1 MNSSAQANRGFMNSL
16 LPRNSPQMQSQPQ
29 ANSAIA
35 IILSLIAFSLFVAG
49 MFYFKDQ
56 ISDTWKNTLEVMNG
70 YFGVFSDVSGNKD
83 IKDISGSA
91 APVASPLGGI
101 VSPAPPLAGTSD
113 YSTAA
118 GSSVYIPS
126 APYPMT
132 ASSSMNKILP
142 GGKTEVFNVS
152 SNKYTYYD
160 AEPLCKALGAEL
172 ATYDQMK
179 DALSKGADWCNYGWV
194 KGQLAVY
201 PTSDATYAKIQAGP
215 PDQLGSC
222 GQPGMNGGYFDNPE
236 MRFGVNCYGKKP
248 PKTANDEVIG
258 AQGAPPSPETIAFD
272 KKVNQFKQDA
282 DNVAILPFNSN
293 SWE

>member
-1 MNSSAQANRGFMNSL
+1 MNSL
-16 LPRNSPQMQSQPQ
+16 LPRNSPQPQ
-29 ANSAIA
+29 AHANASGTAIA

-49 MFYFKDQ
+49 MFYFKNQ

-70 YFGVFSDVSGNKD
+70 YFGVYSDISGAS
-83 IKDISGSA
+83 DISGST
-91 APVASPLGGI
+91 APLASSSASP
-101 VSPAPPLAGTSD
+101 APLAGTSD

-236 MRFGVNCYGKKP
+236 LRFGVNCYGKKP

>member
-1 MNSSAQANRGFMNSL
+1 MNSSGQANRGFMNSL
-16 LPRNSPQMQSQPQ
+16 LPRNSPQPQ
-29 ANSAIA
+29 AQASLGANSAIA

-49 MFYFKDQ
+49 MFYFKTQ

-70 YFGVFSDVSGNKD
+70 YFGVYSDISGAS
-83 IKDISGSA
+83 DISGST
-91 APVASPLGGI
+91 APSPAGTA
-101 VSPAPPLAGTSD
+101 SPAPSLAGTSD

-118 GSSVYIPS
+118 GSPVYIPS

-236 MRFGVNCYGKKP
+236 LRFGVNCYGKKP

-293 SWE
+293 SW

>member
-1 MNSSAQANRGFMNSL
+1 MNSL
-16 LPRNSPQMQSQPQ
+16 LPRNSPQPQ
-29 ANSAIA
+29 AQAHANASGTAIA

-49 MFYFKDQ
+49 MFYFKNQ
-56 ISDTWKNTLEVMNG
+56 ISDTWKNTLEIMNG
-70 YFGVFSDVSGNKD
+70 YFGVYSDISGAS
-83 IKDISGSA
+83 DISGSS
-91 APVASPLGGI
+91 APLAGTASSL
-101 VSPAPPLAGTSD
+101 PAPPLAGTSD

-118 GSSVYIPS
+118 GSPVYIPS

-236 MRFGVNCYGKKP
+236 LRFGVNCYGKKP